1 MNEQSDNSRK
11 NILREAQRQIV
22 RSAFFALAALAVIV
36 FACYAWFVS
45 SGTVT
50 ANGVAVR
57 IEGSSFELGSVG
69 GKSNQDTILSGLQ
82 EDVKQGTEETI
93 NGITMSLTGGN
104 SNILWRV
111 NENSHLENLENYTD
125 EDGISPG
132 SSGKLEFYVIP
143 KKDGPLKIRFNVGLL
158 SLGDNGTQVTNIDD
172 STLNNLL
179 QGHFLFFYSCA
190 VAEVPQT
197 KTLLK
202 YNDHSFSLSF
212 PNAKTDEPIPVTI
225 DWLWP
230 EFLRDVIDGEFGSVI
245 RQWIEAPIGEGVKP
259 STYFFYNNGDPIG
272 DFSIENDFRKLNSY
286 YNNGDEYIGSKVK
299 RVVLKLT
306 AEET

>member
-57 IEGSSFELGSVG
+57 IEGSSFELASVG
-69 GKSNQDTILSGLQ
+69 KEINPESMELLPTDNTEPGENWTFTTSNDGR
-82 EDVKQGTEETI
+82 
-93 NGITMSLTGGN
+93 ITGSK

-111 NENSHLENLENYTD
+111 SKDSNLRNTD
-125 EDGISPG
+125 SKTGISPG
-132 SSGKLEFYVIP
+132 SFGKLEFYVIP
-143 KKDGPLKIRFNVGLL
+143 KKEGVLNLTFNVSLL
-158 SLGDNGTQVTNIDD
+158 PIREDGTQVTMNNAQDGGN

-179 QGHFLFFYSCA
+179 RGHFLFSYTCEEANASKVQLAHNNHNF
-190 VAEVPQT
+190 
-197 KTLLK
+197 K
-202 YNDHSFSLSF
+202 LSF
-212 PNAKTDEPIPVTI
+212 AQAEENKPIKVTLE
-225 DWLWP
+225 WLWP
-230 EFLRDVIDGEFGSVI
+230 EFLRDVIENKQSGEVI
-245 RQWIEAPIGEGVKP
+245 KGWMVENPDH
-259 STYFFYNNGDPIG
+259 FFYNDTGSFGNI
-272 DFSIENDFRKLNSY
+272 DFVNDFRKLNSY
-286 YNNGDEYIGSKVK
+286 YNNADEYIGTNVK
-299 RVVLKLT
+299 GVILSLT